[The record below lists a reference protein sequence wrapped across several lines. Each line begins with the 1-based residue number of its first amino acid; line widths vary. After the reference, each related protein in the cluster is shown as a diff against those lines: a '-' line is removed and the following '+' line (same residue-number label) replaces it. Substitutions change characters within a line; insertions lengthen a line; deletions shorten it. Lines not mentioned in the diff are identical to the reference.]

1 MLLSRKGDAV
11 WQQLMLRLPP
21 DVTWSRMLDM
31 PTEDFLAYRAQLRD
45 CQKLMR
51 DLQSCQ
57 A

>member
-21 DVTWSRMLDM
+21 DVPWSRMLDM
-31 PTEDFLAYRAQLRD
+31 PTENFLAYRAQLRD
-45 CQKLMR
+45 CQQLMR
-51 DLQSCQ
+51 HLQACQ